1 MKPESKRIGASE
13 AQPHREVAEPG
24 PMLVP
29 RAELR
34 FDFHGARF
42 RLPRDAALLGWV
54 WDQFLYGEVTGIQC
68 GHWLYA
74 APTLEAAAFFA
85 RQATEE
91 LTHVRI
97 FLRLH
102 TLGGTKPGPAHP
114 VVRWLSTGSM
124 GRDFAEHV
132 STEMAVGEGMVLAVF
147 QALID
152 TIEEPTIVRLL
163 EGAARQEERHVSF
176 GEQQTLALVQKDRGL
191 ADILLGMNL
200 LSLLALPRL
209 ARHIQR
215 KLGTKH
221 EVLSQA
227 EPFLAHVVALTE
239 LRLRRMGLLK
249 GSLSELGRLRWAWL
263 VFRAQLHRQL
273 ARFKKTRRLTD
284 TYLRDPA
291 LQRRSDGAEP

>member
-34 FDFHGARF
+34 FDFHGTRF

-74 APTLEAAAFFA
+74 APSLEAAAFFA

-91 LTHVRI
+91 LSHVRV

-102 TLGGTKPGPAHP
+102 ALVGTRPGPAHP

-132 STEMAVGEGMVLAVF
+132 STEMAVGEGMVLSVF

-152 TIEEPTIVRLL
+152 TIEEPAVVRLL
-163 EGAARQEERHVSF
+163 EGAARQEERHVAF
-176 GEQQTLALVQKDRGL
+176 GEQQTQALLRQRPAL
-191 ADILLGMNL
+191 ADVLLGMNL
-200 LSLLALPRL
+200 LSLVALPRL
-209 ARHIQR
+209 ARHVQ
-215 KLGTKH
+215 
-221 EVLSQA
+221 
-227 EPFLAHVVALTE
+227 
-239 LRLRRMGLLK
+239 
-249 GSLSELGRLRWAWL
+249 
-263 VFRAQLHRQL
+263 
-273 ARFKKTRRLTD
+273 RRL
-284 TYLRDPA
+284 
-291 LQRRSDGAEP
+291 G

>member
-1 MKPESKRIGASE
+1 MGPEPKSAFLDASE
-13 AQPHREVAEPG
+13 RVMEAGDAG
-24 PMLVP
+24 GMLVS
-29 RAELR
+29 RQALR

-42 RLPRDAALLGWV
+42 RLPRDAAALGWIA
-54 WDQFLYGEVTGIQC
+54 DQFLYGEVTGIQC

-74 APTLEAAAFFA
+74 APTLAAATFFA
-85 RQATEE
+85 RQASEE
-91 LTHVRI
+91 LAHVRV

-102 TLGGTKPGPAHP
+102 ALLGTRPGPAHP

-152 TIEEPTIVRLL
+152 TVDEPAIVRLL
-163 EGAARQEERHVSF
+163 EGAARQEERHVAF
-176 GEQQTLALVQKDRGL
+176 GEQQTRALVQKDASL
-191 ADILLGMNL
+191 ADVLLGMNL

-209 ARHIQR
+209 ARHVQR
-215 KLGTKH
+215 RLGADH

-239 LRLRRMGLLK
+239 LRLQRMGLLS
-249 GSLSELGRLRWAWL
+249 GPLSRLGTRRKLWL
-263 VFRAQLHRQL
+263 VWRAQLHRLL
-273 ARFKKTRRLTD
+273 ARFRRPKRLTD
-284 TYLRDPA
+284 TYLEDP
-291 LQRRSDGAEP
+291 LLHGRREASD